1 MIIRTDDRKSNMKKL
16 MVVAIALSTLIL
28 QGCGTVIQMRG
39 DAALFDMQNI
49 ETTLDTQPVKSAVYA
64 NVKSIVVADISDEL
78 GEYYPKDNKRLYRA
92 AVAELELMLKESGK
106 FKVLPKKSFRDKL
119 AALNLEIDPT
129 IDDDDEL
136 NKSYARVGKAL
147 NAHAVV
153 SFGFE
158 APGATSL
165 SNQAKYMGQ
174 LIIDGGITITM
185 ITSVDFVRSKTGEVL
200 WSQRSKVGWATGT
213 QGLATTKNRVLRKKL
228 RVILK
233 PLVDQAVKGA

>member
-1 MIIRTDDRKSNMKKL
+1 MKKS
-16 MVVAIALSTLIL
+16 MVIAIALSALTL
-28 QGCGTVIQMRG
+28 QGCGTVMNMRA

-49 ETTLDTQPVKSAVYA
+49 ETTLDTQPVKSAVYT
-64 NVKSIVVADISDEL
+64 NVRSIVVADISDEL

-92 AVAELELMLKESGK
+92 AVAELELMLKETGK
-106 FKVLPKKSFRDKL
+106 FKVLSKKSFRDKL
-119 AALNLEIDPT
+119 AALDLEIDPT

-136 NKSYARVGKAL
+136 NKNYAKVGKAL

-153 SFGFE
+153 SFGLE

-174 LIIDGGITITM
+174 LIIDGGITIM
-185 ITSVDFVRSKTGEVL
+185 MFASVDFVRSKTGEVL

-213 QGLATTKNRVLRKKL
+213 QGLATTKNSALRKKL